1 MTTSTRTLSR
11 QDYKVIL
18 LSLLGGALEVFDF
31 IIFVFLAAIIADV
44 FFPPDT
50 PQWIRLLESVAI
62 FSIGYI
68 ARPLGGLIIAHYAD
82 RYGRKHMFTFTLL
95 FMALPCLA
103 MGLMPGYAE
112 IGYWAPLLLL
122 VARLIQ
128 GAALGGEVPNAWVFV
143 SEHAPVSH
151 RGVSL
156 GILQA
161 GLTFGYML
169 AALTVTLISS
179 LYSAADLREWAWRI
193 PFIVGGLLGFIA
205 IWLRRWL
212 QETPVFVAM
221 QNNNALAVR
230 MPLSSV
236 LREHSRSSIPAFF
249 LTVIL
254 TSAVI
259 ISVVILPIILQKT
272 WGLDAATTFKLS
284 CAGIFALN
292 IGCIIAGKMADK
304 FGGWKTVAVYSLL
317 LAAAVTAMSI
327 VMPNDVNVIMA
338 FYVLLGLSS
347 GVIAAVPT
355 IMVQLFPSHVK
366 VTGISLIYNIAYS
379 LSSSILPLAVLGM
392 YAVSHWALTG
402 FAWAVALMGVIT
414 YYRYRNIPLHG

>member
-1 MTTSTRTLSR
+1 MTTSIRTLSC

-50 PQWIRLLESVAI
+50 PQWIRLLESMAI

-103 MGLMPGYAE
+103 IGLMPGYAE

-143 SEHAPVSH
+143 SEHVPASH
-151 RGVSL
+151 RGTSL

-169 AALTVTLISS
+169 AALTVTLISTM
-179 LYSAADLREWAWRI
+179 YGVEELREWAWRI
-193 PFIVGGLLGFIA
+193 PFIVGGILGFIA

-221 QNNNALAVR
+221 QNNNELAVR

-236 LREHSRSSIPAFF
+236 LREHKCSSIPAFF

-272 WGLDAATTFKLS
+272 WRLDTATTFKLS
-284 CAGIFALN
+284 CVGIFALN

-317 LAAAVTAMSI
+317 LATAVTAMS
-327 VMPNDVNVIMA
+327 VMMPNNVTVIMV

-347 GVIAAVPT
+347 GVISAVPA

-379 LSSSILPLAVLGM
+379 VSSSILPLMVLGM
-392 YAVSHWALTG
+392 YAVSHWALPG
-402 FAWAVALMGVIT
+402 FAWVIALMGIMT